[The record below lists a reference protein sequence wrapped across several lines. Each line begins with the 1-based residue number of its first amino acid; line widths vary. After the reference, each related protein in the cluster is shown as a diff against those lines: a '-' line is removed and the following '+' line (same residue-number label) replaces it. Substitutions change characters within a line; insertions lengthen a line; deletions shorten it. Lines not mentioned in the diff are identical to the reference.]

1 MSTVF
6 FKKAERK
13 NAKLR
18 LALAGPTGSGK
29 TLGALLLA
37 KGIGGK
43 IAVADTENS
52 SAELYEDVVEFEHA
66 NIQPPYTPEKFID
79 AIHAAEKAGFETLIL
94 DSITHE
100 WSGVGGCLEIVDKL
114 ASTTFKGNS
123 WGAWSQVTPRHRKF
137 IDAML
142 QSSINIIVTMR
153 SKMDTVQVDAGN
165 GKKKVEKVGMK
176 AEQRD
181 GIEYEFT
188 TVLDLTHDNYAVR
201 TKDRTRIFSEPMLLS
216 EQAGVLLKQ
225 WLNSG
230 SANACINGNQFLELE
245 ALMQQAG
252 IDIEKYCAKRG
263 LNSLHDVQQQKFEE
277 TCAGIHSI
285 IQRNQQAHQANEQQL
300 HAENEARLENDYQAA
315 LKDIQNAS
323 HINDLNHPADYFKG
337 TKYEQQILN
346 ACQAKSDMEGWSA

>member
-1 MSTVF
+1 MTVF

-37 KGIGGK
+37 KGIGGR

-79 AIHAAEKAGFETLIL
+79 AIHAAEKAGFDTLIL

-114 ASTTFKGNS
+114 SGTTFKGNS

-201 TKDRTRIFSEPMLLS
+201 TKDRTRIFSEPMLLT
-216 EQAGVLLKQ
+216 EQAGILLKQ

-230 SANACINGNQFLELE
+230 SADACINGNQFLELE

-263 LNSLHDVQQQKFEE
+263 LNSLHDVQQQKFDE

-285 IQRNQQAHQANEQQL
+285 IQRTQQAQQANEQQL

-315 LKDIQNAS
+315 LKDIQNANQ
-323 HINDLNHPADYFKG
+323 INDLNRPATYFKG

-346 ACQAKSDMEGWSA
+346 ACQAKSDMEGWSE

>member
-1 MSTVF
+1 MTVF

-29 TLGALLLA
+29 TLGGLLLA
-37 KGIGGK
+37 KGIGGR

-52 SAELYEDVVEFEHA
+52 SAELYEDVVAFEHA

-79 AIHAAEKAGFETLIL
+79 AIHAAEKAGFDTLIL

-114 ASTTFKGNS
+114 SSTTFKGNS

-201 TKDRTRIFSEPMLLS
+201 TKDRTRIFSEPMLLT
-216 EQAGVLLKQ
+216 EQAGILLKQ

-230 SANACINGNQFLELE
+230 SADACINGNQFLELE

-263 LNSLHDVQQQKFEE
+263 LNSLHDVQQQKFDE

-285 IQRNQQAHQANEQQL
+285 IQRNQKAQQDNEQQL

-323 HINDLNHPADYFKG
+323 HVNDLNRPVNYFKG

-346 ACQAKSDMEGWSA
+346 ACQAKSDMEGWSE

>member
-79 AIHAAEKAGFETLIL
+79 AIHAAEKAGFDTLIL

-201 TKDRTRIFSEPMLLS
+201 TKDRTRIFNEPMLLS

-285 IQRNQQAHQANEQQL
+285 IQRNQQAQQANEQQL

-315 LKDIQNAS
+315 LKDIQSAS
-323 HINDLNHPADYFKG
+323 HINDLNRPADYFKG

>member
-1 MSTVF
+1 MSVF

-37 KGIGGK
+37 KGIGGR

-79 AIHAAEKAGFETLIL
+79 AIHAAEKAGFDTLIL

-188 TVLDLTHDNYAVR
+188 TVLDITHDNYAIR
-201 TKDRTRIFSEPMLLS
+201 TKDRTRIFNEPMLLS
-216 EQAGVLLKQ
+216 EQAGILLKQ

-230 SANACINGNQFLELE
+230 SADACINGNQYLELE

-263 LNSLHDVQQQKFEE
+263 LNSLHDVQQQKFDE

-285 IQRNQQAHQANEQQL
+285 IQRTQKAEQANEQQL

-315 LKDIQNAS
+315 LKDIQSAS
-323 HINDLNHPADYFKG
+323 HINDLNRPANYFKG
-337 TKYEQQILN
+337 SKYEQQILN

>member
-1 MSTVF
+1 MSVF

-18 LALAGPTGSGK
+18 LALAGPTGAGK
-29 TLGALLLA
+29 TLGALLIA

-52 SAELYEDVVEFEHA
+52 SAELYDDVVEFEHA
-66 NIQPPYTPEKFID
+66 NIQPPYTPEKFIE
-79 AIHAAEKAGFETLIL
+79 AIHAAEKAGFDTLIL

-114 ASTTFKGNS
+114 SSTTFKGNS
-123 WGAWSQVTPRHRKF
+123 WGAWSQATPRHRKF

-142 QSSINIIVTMR
+142 QSSVNIIVTMR

-188 TVLDLTHDNYAVR
+188 TVLDLTHDNYAIK
-201 TKDRTRIFSEPMLLS
+201 TKDRTRIFNEPMLLT
-216 EQAGVLLKQ
+216 EHAGVLLKE

-263 LNSLHDVQQQKFEE
+263 LNSLHDVQQQKFDE

-285 IQRNQQAHQANEQQL
+285 IQRTHQTQQA
-300 HAENEARLENDYQAA
+300 RGGPTC
-315 LKDIQNAS
+315 
-323 HINDLNHPADYFKG
+323 LN
-337 TKYEQQILN
+337 N
-346 ACQAKSDMEGWSA
+346 

>member
-79 AIHAAEKAGFETLIL
+79 AIQAAEKAGFDTLIL

-201 TKDRTRIFSEPMLLS
+201 TKDRTRIFNEPMLLS

-263 LNSLHDVQQQKFEE
+263 LNSLHDVQQQKFDE

-285 IQRNQQAHQANEQQL
+285 IQRNQQAQQANEQQL

-323 HINDLNHPADYFKG
+323 HVNDLNWPADYFKG

>member
-6 FKKAERK
+6 FKKAQRK

-52 SAELYEDVVEFEHA
+52 SAELYEDIVEFEHA

-79 AIHAAEKAGFETLIL
+79 AIHAAEKAGFDTLIL

-201 TKDRTRIFSEPMLLS
+201 TKDRTRIFNEPMLLS

-263 LNSLHDVQQQKFEE
+263 LNSLHDVQQQKFDE
-277 TCAGIHSI
+277 TCAGIHAI
-285 IQRNQQAHQANEQQL
+285 IQRNQQAQRANEQQL

-315 LKDIQNAS
+315 LRDIRNAN
-323 HINDLNHPADYFKG
+323 HVNDLNRPADYFKG